1 MPVLPLSGRRIV
13 VTRALEQAGAWLE
26 HLRALGAEAISLP
39 TIAIAPPED
48 FGPLD
53 QALRQLDSFQGLIF
67 TSANGVRGFFD
78 RAAALGVARHCLGAP
93 GVSKLP
99 PLAAARPAGAW
110 LCAVGPATAAALAE
124 HQWQAELVAA
134 DSVAEGV
141 VAALAAVP
149 VTGQRILLP
158 RAAEGREILSEAL
171 GRRGATVV
179 TVATH
184 RTVLASG
191 SREQALALF
200 PGKQVDAAVF
210 TSPSTARNLAELLG
224 PDYRTRLR
232 GVALV
237 AIGPIT
243 RHALEELGLPAAAVA
258 SAASAEALVQAL
270 REYWHA

>member
-1 MPVLPLSGRRIV
+1 MSALPLSGRRIV
-13 VTRALEQAGAWLE
+13 VTRAPEQAGAWLE
-26 HLRALGAEAISLP
+26 QLRALGAEAISLP

-48 FGPLD
+48 LGPLD

-78 RAAALGVARHCLGAP
+78 RARALGV
-93 GVSKLP
+93 
-99 PLAAARPAGAW
+99 AAARPAGAW

-134 DSVAEGV
+134 DSIAEGV

-158 RAAEGREILSEAL
+158 RAAQGREIISEAL

-184 RTVLASG
+184 CTVLASG

-200 PGKQVDAAVF
+200 PGMQVDAAVL

-232 GVALV
+232 DVALV

-243 RHALEELGLPAAAVA
+243 RHALEELELPVAAVA
-258 SAASAEALVQAL
+258 PAASAEALVQAL